1 MRDIKSAANRA
12 DIIVVSKAPKDLGES
27 EKQQI
32 LGKLKPTAGQTV
44 FFSYLEYQPMEP
56 LNEKAKTIV
65 AENADS
71 VLAFCGIAHTEPFI
85 EELRKHHKTVD
96 FLRFAD
102 HHAFTK
108 EDINGISDRFAN
120 LEGNKKIIVT
130 TEKDAAR
137 LTNSPY
143 LCQFEDVPLYDLP
156 VGVRFLEEEKFN
168 EEILSY
174 VRKNSYDRWLH

>member
-1 MRDIKSAANRA
+1 MK
-12 DIIVVSKAPKDLGES
+12 
-27 EKQQI
+27 
-32 LGKLKPTAGQTV
+32 
-44 FFSYLEYQPMEP
+44 
-56 LNEKAKTIV
+56 
-65 AENADS
+65 
-71 VLAFCGIAHTEPFI
+71 
-85 EELRKHHKTVD
+85 KHHKTVD

-108 EDINGISDRFAN
+108 EDIKSIRERFAS
-120 LEGNKKIIVT
+120 LDGDKKIIVT

-156 VGVRFLEEEKFN
+156 VGVRFHEEEKFN

-174 VRKNSYDRWLH
+174 VRKNSYDRRLH